1 MSDRYAETCDQ
12 ILSFKDHRDPLVRR
26 AVVELI
32 PTLASFNTPAFT
44 SQYLHKTMVFLLG
57 QLKNNRD
64 RTTSFQA
71 IGLVAMQV
79 KAAMAPYLDP
89 ILASVKEGLL
99 QRGKKGAPS
108 EESIFQCIGMLA
120 QSVGQ
125 ALTKHMHELLDLM
138 FAYGLSPALEVAL
151 TQLGKDIPPLLPEI
165 QGASAALSLPP
176 SRAPAADSRA
186 LPPPLAERVLNLVS
200 KILAG
205 EPFVQA
211 GAPRRQQRLE
221 RALQLPA
228 EQRDEAQI
236 MLALEVLGTFNFKG
250 VFQIHR
256 TAPPSEAD
264 DEHSLGEFV
273 RDHVARYVDD
283 DNPDIRRAAALSC
296 CSILAHD
303 PVVGQTSNNAIRL
316 VNEVLEKLLTLAI
329 ADPGASR
336 PLPLSL
342 LSTSSTDSLLAL
354 LQTRRSARTRSR
366 TSTPSLTATS
376 PRPSASGRSSSRSTT
391 RCTPSARSPSRSSAA
406 SRASTRRTSCR
417 RCARRSSSS

>member
-138 FAYGLSPALEVAL
+138 FAYGLSPALEIAL

-165 QGASAALSLPP
+165 QGA
-176 SRAPAADSRA
+176 
-186 LPPPLAERVLNLVS
+186 LPPPSEPALSPFQEVPDPPPPPAERILNLVS
-200 KILAG
+200 QILAG

-211 GAPRRQQRLE
+211 GAPRRLQRVDRAVQQT
-221 RALQLPA
+221 QQQP
-228 EQRDEAQI
+228 EQRDETQI

-256 TAPPSEAD
+256 TAPPSESD
-264 DEHSLGEFV
+264 DEQSLGEFV

-296 CSILAHD
+296 CLVLAHD
-303 PVVGQTSNNAIRL
+303 PVVAQTSNNAIRL

-329 ADPGASR
+329 ADPGAPFSH
-336 PLPLSL
+336 PIQ
-342 LSTSSTDSLLAL
+342 SS
-354 LQTRRSARTRSR
+354 
-366 TSTPSLTATS
+366 
-376 PRPSASGRSSSRSTT
+376 
-391 RCTPSARSPSRSSAA
+391 
-406 SRASTRRTSCR
+406 
-417 RCARRSSSS
+417 